1 MTTKKI
7 LIGDSKDIL
16 LWNIFAVT
24 VVQKNAEE
32 SFASKSFIAF
42 KKILTLSSYLQRD
55 KSNSQQIQYNELMKT
70 IVITGASRGIGLATA
85 TRFLIDALVNNAAI
99 TLDFMI

>member
-1 MTTKKI
+1 
-7 LIGDSKDIL
+7 
-16 LWNIFAVT
+16 
-24 VVQKNAEE
+24 
-32 SFASKSFIAF
+32 
-42 KKILTLSSYLQRD
+42 
-55 KSNSQQIQYNELMKT
+55 MKT